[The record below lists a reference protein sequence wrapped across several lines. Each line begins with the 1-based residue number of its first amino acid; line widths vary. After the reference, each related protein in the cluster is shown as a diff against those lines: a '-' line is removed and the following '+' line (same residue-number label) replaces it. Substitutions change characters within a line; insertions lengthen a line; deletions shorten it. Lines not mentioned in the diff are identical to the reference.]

1 MEVMETDSR
10 VESSLRSATYAEA
23 FLARNNDKEF
33 VFSNCEKCF
42 LMYQVK
48 GGFIVSVGDPV
59 GPKDAWPSAISN
71 LLTIARIKRKRLIL
85 YKVNQSTSIL
95 SKHNFYLEKIGE
107 DAIVDL
113 NEFAISDSSMRGL
126 RRKINQATKA
136 GIEFKILCKKEVIDN
151 YTQLKNISDTWLQ
164 SKKIKERGFSVG
176 SMDID
181 YIVKQRIGMVCK
193 NERILGFCTTNDLL
207 CKNETSLDLMRVVND
222 APIGSM
228 HYLIYRM
235 IESSKELGFLKFNMC
250 LAPLSGLETETKT
263 LFNHLMRMIYDK
275 LNYKHGFKGLKI
287 FKEYYSP
294 NWSPRFVATKQ
305 KIDVYLGVIRLFN
318 AVRDCK

>member
-1 MEVMETDSR
+1 MDSR
-10 VESSLRSATYAEA
+10 VEYSLRRATYAEA

-48 GGFIVSVGDPV
+48 GGFIVSIGDPV

-71 LLTIARIKRKRLIL
+71 LLIISRMKRKRLIL
-85 YKVNQSTSIL
+85 YKVNQSISIL
-95 SKHNFYLEKIGE
+95 SKHNFFLEKIGE

-113 NEFAISDSSMRGL
+113 SEFTISDSSKRGL
-126 RRKINQATKA
+126 RRKINQATKS

-151 YTQLKNISDTWLQ
+151 YTRLKIISDNWLQ

-176 SMDID
+176 SMDRD
-181 YIVKQRIGMVCK
+181 YIVKQRIGIIYK
-193 NERILGFCTTNDLL
+193 NERILGFCTTHDLI

-250 LAPLSGLETETKT
+250 MAPLSGLETETKT
-263 LFNHLMRMIYDK
+263 IFNRLMRMIYDK
-275 LNYKHGFKGLKI
+275 FDHKHGFKGLRI
-287 FKEYYSP
+287 FKKYYTP
-294 NWSPRFVATKQ
+294 TWSPRFAAAKQ
-305 KIDVYLGVIRLFN
+305 KIDVYWGVIRLFN
-318 AVRDCK
+318 VVRDCK